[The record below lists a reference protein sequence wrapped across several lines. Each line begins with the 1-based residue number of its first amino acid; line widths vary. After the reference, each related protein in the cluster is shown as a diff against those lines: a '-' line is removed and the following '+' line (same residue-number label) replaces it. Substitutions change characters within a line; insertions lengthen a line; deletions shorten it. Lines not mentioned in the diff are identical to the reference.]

1 MTTLPTL
8 DIHKSTPAVVTW
20 QWNDSTRYLAEP
32 DPQIKRVTFTTRF
45 DTTCAF
51 FELSIPIKLKG
62 IKTSSSIILR
72 IPPSSIDSFDFVS
85 STTAPE
91 VIHSKFNST
100 TICLDLQLNQHLQIL
115 VPADSHEPLHPI
127 RAQGGIVLDAV
138 RQLANATSFS
148 IYIEALALS
157 NTQLQSVRDVI
168 SQGLVPVCNDDLA
181 SMYGGSGAK
190 IINIPVDPMLL
201 PPPTYD
207 ETEPPPPSAPIYDR
221 KRYRKDSRDE
231 RNEDVALIWA
241 QLTMMQNNDAQR
253 MKELKREND
262 DLKYEL
268 AELRDKFT
276 TLLARQKNLEEEFGA
291 LETSTQL
298 RMEDLG
304 DEMSVKM
311 TELNDDTQALSLRV
325 DHIEEEHDEDE
336 LVDKVKDRVLDH
348 LRTSMSVSID

>member
-72 IPPSSIDSFDFVS
+72 IPPSSIASFDFVS

-100 TICLDLQLNQHLQIL
+100 TVCLDLQLNQHLQIL

-148 IYIEALALS
+148 IYVEALALS

-168 SQGLVPVCNDDLA
+168 SQGLAPVYNDDLA

-190 IINIPVDPMLL
+190 IITTPWTLTQNHKERVAVEAGVKRFHFRASR
-201 PPPTYD
+201 TCSHQQGWRFCGSFK
-207 ETEPPPPSAPIYDR
+207 EFR
-221 KRYRKDSRDE
+221 K
-231 RNEDVALIWA
+231 
-241 QLTMMQNNDAQR
+241 
-253 MKELKREND
+253 
-262 DLKYEL
+262 
-268 AELRDKFT
+268 
-276 TLLARQKNLEEEFGA
+276 G
-291 LETSTQL
+291 TSTL
-298 RMEDLG
+298 
-304 DEMSVKM
+304 K
-311 TELNDDTQALSLRV
+311 
-325 DHIEEEHDEDE
+325 
-336 LVDKVKDRVLDH
+336 
-348 LRTSMSVSID
+348 